1 MITQKHLNAFL
12 GVFDLDKNYI
22 SAKRG
27 FDFFC
32 AMLGLIGTLP
42 FWIIAIIGIEI
53 SDPGPIF
60 YKANRIGKGN
70 KPFRMYKFRS
80 MRQGKANE
88 SVFRGDED
96 RIFSFGKF
104 IRATKIDELP
114 QLINI
119 LKGDMS
125 IVGPRP
131 AAVDQMKITRGGK
144 YRSAGKV
151 SAGLTGP
158 SALYDYLYGDC
169 VEDAEDYEKLVL
181 PTRLELDLYYLK
193 KMSRSFDIKMIVW
206 TVIAVLGEVIGHKP
220 KWMLKKLVKAVE
232 KEVNKEKTFV

>member
-1 MITQKHLNAFL
+1 MNKDYLAT
-12 GVFDLDKNYI
+12 
-22 SAKRG
+22 KRG
-27 FDFFC
+27 LDFFF
-32 AMLGLIGTLP
+32 ALMGLIGTLP
-42 FWIIAIIGIEI
+42 IWIVAIIGIEI
-53 SDPGPIF
+53 SDPGPII

-70 KPFRMYKFRS
+70 KPFKMYKFRS

-96 RIFSFGKF
+96 RIFPFGKF

-125 IVGPRP
+125 IIGPRP

-144 YRSAGKV
+144 YRASGKV
-151 SAGLTGP
+151 PAGLSGP
-158 SALYDYLYGDC
+158 SALYDYLYGDD
-169 VEDAEDYEKLVL
+169 VEGAEDYEKLVL

-193 KMSRSFDIKMIVW
+193 KMSLGYDAKMIVW
-206 TVIAVLGEVIGHKP
+206 TVIAVFGEVIGHKP
-220 KWMLKKLVKAVE
+220 QWMLKKLVKAVE
-232 KEVNKEKTFV
+232 KEVQK

>member
-1 MITQKHLNAFL
+1 MNKDYLAT
-12 GVFDLDKNYI
+12 
-22 SAKRG
+22 KRG

-32 AMLGLIGTLP
+32 ALLGLIGTFP
-42 FWIIAIIGIEI
+42 IWIIAIIGIEI

-88 SVFRGDED
+88 SVFRGDEN
-96 RIFSFGKF
+96 RIFPWG
-104 IRATKIDELP
+104 RVMRRLKIDELG

-131 AAVDQMKITRGGK
+131 AAADQMKITRGGK
-144 YRSAGKV
+144 YRAAGKV
-151 SAGLTGP
+151 QSGLTGP
-158 SALYDYLYGDC
+158 SALYDYLYGDE
-169 VEDAEDYEKLVL
+169 VEGAEDYEKLVL

-193 KMSRSFDIKMIVW
+193 KMSMRFDIQMIVW
-206 TVIAVLGEVIGHKP
+206 TVIAVLGEVVGRKP
-220 KWMLKKLVKAVE
+220 EWMLKKLVKAVE
-232 KEVNKEKTFV
+232 KEVKESAV

>member
-1 MITQKHLNAFL
+1 MMNKDYLAT
-12 GVFDLDKNYI
+12 
-22 SAKRG
+22 KRG

-32 AMLGLIGTLP
+32 ALLGLIGTFP
-42 FWIIAIIGIEI
+42 IWIIAIIGIEI

-88 SVFRGDED
+88 SVFRGDEN
-96 RIFSFGKF
+96 RIFPFGKF
-104 IRATKIDELP
+104 IRASKIDELP

-125 IVGPRP
+125 IIGPRP
-131 AAVDQMKITRGGK
+131 AAVEQMKITRGGK
-144 YRSAGKV
+144 YRASGKV
-151 SAGLTGP
+151 PAGLSGP
-158 SALYDYLYGDC
+158 SALYDYLYGDD
-169 VEDAEDYEKLVL
+169 VEGAEDYEKLVL

-193 KMSRSFDIKMIVW
+193 KMSFGYDVKMIVW

-220 KWMLKKLVKAVE
+220 QWMLKKLVKAVE
-232 KEVNKEKTFV
+232 KEVQK

>member
-1 MITQKHLNAFL
+1 MNKDYLAT
-12 GVFDLDKNYI
+12 
-22 SAKRG
+22 KRG

-32 AMLGLIGTLP
+32 VLLGLIGTFP
-42 FWIIAIIGIEI
+42 IWIIAIIGIEI

-88 SVFRGDED
+88 SVFRGDEN
-96 RIFSFGKF
+96 RIFPFGKF
-104 IRATKIDELP
+104 IRASKIDELP

-125 IVGPRP
+125 IIGPRP
-131 AAVDQMKITRGGK
+131 AAVEQMKITRGGK
-144 YRSAGKV
+144 YRASGKV
-151 SAGLTGP
+151 PAGLSGP
-158 SALYDYLYGDC
+158 SALYDYLYGDD
-169 VEDAEDYEKLVL
+169 VEGAEDYEKLVL

-193 KMSRSFDIKMIVW
+193 KMSFGYDVKMIVW

-220 KWMLKKLVKAVE
+220 QWMLKKLVKAVE
-232 KEVNKEKTFV
+232 KEVQK

>member
-1 MITQKHLNAFL
+1 MNKDYLAT
-12 GVFDLDKNYI
+12 
-22 SAKRG
+22 KRG

-32 AMLGLIGTLP
+32 ALLGLIGTFP
-42 FWIIAIIGIEI
+42 IWIIAIIGIEI

-88 SVFRGDED
+88 SVFRGDEN
-96 RIFSFGKF
+96 RIFPFGKF
-104 IRATKIDELP
+104 IRASKIDELP

-125 IVGPRP
+125 IIGPRP
-131 AAVDQMKITRGGK
+131 AAVEQMKITRGGK
-144 YRSAGKV
+144 YRASGKV
-151 SAGLTGP
+151 PAGLSGP
-158 SALYDYLYGDC
+158 SALYDYLYGDD
-169 VEDAEDYEKLVL
+169 VEGAEDYEKLVL

-193 KMSRSFDIKMIVW
+193 KMSFGYDVKMIVW

-220 KWMLKKLVKAVE
+220 QWMLKKLVKAVE
-232 KEVNKEKTFV
+232 KEVQK